1 MEKTPFIGQL
11 DRKIQIVEL
20 VKTQNSTGEM
30 EVTQNVISEPF
41 AQMNDV
47 SGSEDVEGK
56 IRHIIN
62 RTYTIRHNTSLLG
75 KATELVVL
83 DNGQKFNIYHATEIG
98 RKQYLKLLVRDY
110 E

>member
-11 DRKIQIVEL
+11 NRKIQIVEL

-47 SGSEDVEGK
+47 SGGEDVEGK

-62 RTYTIRHNTSLLG
+62 RFYVIRYS
-75 KATELVVL
+75 AMIRMRASELVVI
-83 DNGQKFNIYHATEIG
+83 DGEQKFNIYHAMEIG
-98 RKQYLKLLVRDY
+98 RKQFLKLLVKDY